1 MNVFIDTNILA
12 YAYDLSEPI
21 KREKCFNILKEV
33 FSGEKRAFISS
44 QILGELFYTLVKNFR
59 KPLDKEKARIVIGS
73 FVNSP
78 NWVKFD
84 YNSNT
89 IEKAVILSNEYN
101 VPFWDCLIAATMLEN
116 NIFTIYTENE
126 SDFRKIPG
134 IKVLNPL

>member
-21 KREKCFNILKEV
+21 KREKCLNILKEV

-78 NWVKFD
+78 NWIKLD
-84 YNSNT
+84 YNSST
-89 IEKAVILSNEYN
+89 IEKAIILSKEYSL
-101 VPFWDCLIAATMLEN
+101 PFWDCLIAATMLEN